1 MVVCFAVGSSLAEGH
16 LIMTV
21 RRILVLTASLWLGL
35 LLAPKGHADEPART
49 ARTPLDDYIAKPDP
63 SYSWKLLKTIPSD
76 GYTTFV
82 VDMTSQTW
90 RAAPE
95 VDRPVWQ
102 HWVVI
107 VKPDTV
113 KHETAFLNIGGGKN
127 DSQPPNGPDGSSV
140 RFARE
145 TGTVVAELKMI

>member
-1 MVVCFAVGSSLAEGH
+1 
-16 LIMTV
+16 MTV
-21 RRILVLTASLWLGL
+21 RRILILTAIIWLGHVLTSE
-35 LLAPKGHADEPART
+35 GHADEPTRT

-63 SYSWKLLKTIPSD
+63 SYSWKLLKAIPGA

-90 RAAPE
+90 RSVPE

-102 HWVVI
+102 HWLVI

-113 KHETAFLNIGGGKN
+113 KHETAFLNIGGGR
-127 DSQPPNGPDGSSV
+127 NGSRAALERYCPSLPGACGSV
-140 RFARE
+140 AAR
-145 TGTVVAELKMI
+145 LCL